1 MFCEQKMGNAI
12 RAVGRISMLQKS
24 RSGSESS
31 VQSDSD
37 VSSQT
42 DNSTFSSSR
51 PSSIGSEGKSD
62 IRQIKP
68 SNNLVLNPPNP
79 CANPS
84 HITNPD
90 RTEGLTKEGRDPQL
104 AFLKEMVDCEAFVGD
119 NARFDVRINGN
130 KTMPPSV
137 QWYHEEETIQS
148 EGKYSVMDALSDNGE
163 YSLIIKNVDGSN
175 EGEYTCKATSGGHE
189 ITCSADLILND
200 AGAM

>member
-1 MFCEQKMGNAI
+1 MGNAI

-62 IRQIKP
+62 LRQIKP

-90 RTEGLTKEGRDPQL
+90 RTEGLPKQGRDPQL

-119 NARFDVRINGN
+119 NAR
-130 KTMPPSV
+130 
-137 QWYHEEETIQS
+137 
-148 EGKYSVMDALSDNGE
+148 
-163 YSLIIKNVDGSN
+163 
-175 EGEYTCKATSGGHE
+175 
-189 ITCSADLILND
+189 
-200 AGAM
+200 